1 MKFREISNWN
11 PINVLDSTR
20 FISTKSIRSIIR
32 LKILTISKRSMLFYR
47 IGADIIK
54 GILYIKRG
62 ENFRWFKM
70 QLIVDGSIQ
79 RMRFGF
85 YNFSTNWCR
94 HVFEILIL
102 LRDIR
107 RGEDFTHRE
116 EEERRQERKKRRCW
130 KSFRNSCKIYIPL
143 PRETTVSSKVFEH
156 SWRRLDERN

>member
-54 GILYIKRG
+54 GILYMKERRK
-62 ENFRWFKM
+62 F
-70 QLIVDGSIQ
+70 STIQ
-79 RMRFGF
+79 DAINCWRLDPTNEIGF

-102 LRDIR
+102 LRGIR

-143 PRETTVSSKVFEH
+143 PRETTISSKVFEH